1 MTDTLKSLLNEIH
14 AQDAA
19 TSHGTHVHAC
29 LQNICSENIDDT
41 NPFSS
46 YIKSNPDLMHLF
58 DASSRCEVPV
68 AGYING
74 KFISRRIDRLR
85 IDMIAKT
92 IDILDYKTD
101 IDKTLRRHHYLAQ
114 LGEYKKLISE
124 IYPGFDIKCHIL
136 WTHDWV
142 LEQDINILK

>member
-1 MTDTLKSLLNEIH
+1 MTDTLKTLLNKIH
-14 AQDAA
+14 TQDAA

-29 LQNICSENIDDT
+29 LQNIYSEQID
-41 NPFSS
+41 NENQFAAH
-46 YIKSNPDLMHLF
+46 IKSNPDLMRLF
-58 DASSRCEVPV
+58 DTKSRVEVPI

-85 IDMIAKT
+85 VDADTKT

-101 IDKTLRRHHYLAQ
+101 IDKLSRRNHYVMQ

-124 IYPGFDIKCHIL
+124 IYPDFNIRCHIL
-136 WTHDWV
+136 WTHDWT
-142 LEQDINILK
+142 LEDI